1 MRGSCTLHHITGC
14 IWTTDVPMRAI
25 IQTNDVMLLVLIQF
39 KFAVWLC
46 ILLAM
51 ILEETPG
58 GALETRGVGIALEV
72 DQVQC
77 ICEGYTSSSHP
88 FHDHHHLS
96 YCSYPFNKYK
106 HNDASYAK
114 VWLPTWKLFM
124 ILQVHA

>member
-51 ILEETPG
+51 ILE
-58 GALETRGVGIALEV
+58 
-72 DQVQC
+72 
-77 ICEGYTSSSHP
+77 
-88 FHDHHHLS
+88 
-96 YCSYPFNKYK
+96 
-106 HNDASYAK
+106 
-114 VWLPTWKLFM
+114 
-124 ILQVHA
+124 

>member
-1 MRGSCTLHHITGC
+1 MRGSCISHHITGC

-58 GALETRGVGIALEV
+58 GALETRGVGIGNRFGL
-72 DQVQC
+72 
-77 ICEGYTSSSHP
+77 
-88 FHDHHHLS
+88 
-96 YCSYPFNKYK
+96 
-106 HNDASYAK
+106 
-114 VWLPTWKLFM
+114 
-124 ILQVHA
+124 VHM